1 MATSDSEQPSSMA
14 ERMRRMEQDI
24 AEIKRA
30 LLGDLGN
37 DASGLLGRVRRREEV
52 AATIDLRLTRCEARL
67 DAVEKQQ
74 NAWQA
79 QGRLLNYLA
88 GGGGAAGVVAL
99 LAQLLRVF
107 GN

>member
-1 MATSDSEQPSSMA
+1 MDEQTPATMG
-14 ERMRRMEQDI
+14 ERMKRMEQDI
-24 AEIKRA
+24 ADIKRA

-52 AATIDLRLTRCEARL
+52 AAAIDLRLARAEARL
-67 DAVEKQQ
+67 DAVEKQL

-88 GGGGAAGVVAL
+88 GGGGAAGLLAL
-99 LAQLLRVF
+99 LAQLLKVF